1 MSVPMEGR
9 IRVGLDEC
17 TVRDHVSFP
26 SLSLR
31 RVVRVPSI
39 MIPFHMLL
47 IALDVLMALRDAGAA
62 RMIHATIF
70 R

>member
-1 MSVPMEGR
+1 MEGR

-47 IALDVLMALRDAGAA
+47 IALDVLMGPTRCLCSTHDSCNNISLR
-62 RMIHATIF
+62 
-70 R
+70 